1 MFAHPQNRAFVRF
14 VMYKPKVGYLT
25 LVILQNEA
33 KLIKQKPNQM
43 SKKGEA
49 YVFSKSKIHVYLV
62 M

>member
-1 MFAHPQNRAFVRF
+1 
-14 VMYKPKVGYLT
+14 MYKPKVGYFT

-49 YVFSKSKIHVYLV
+49 CVFSKSKIHVYLV